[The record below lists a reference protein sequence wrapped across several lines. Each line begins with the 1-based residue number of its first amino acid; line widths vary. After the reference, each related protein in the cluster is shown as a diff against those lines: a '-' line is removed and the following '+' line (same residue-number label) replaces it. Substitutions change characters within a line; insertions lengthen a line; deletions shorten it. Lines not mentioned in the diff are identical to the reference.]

1 MKGLGAVFF
10 LGITLILGGCGGD
23 PPKTT
28 KGPVPPAAKPKVA
41 PAKAAPL
48 LAPVV
53 PVVKVELLP
62 AVTYTYNPKGK
73 PDPFKPLVVEK
84 PETPLT
90 LKKVAEV
97 VTEPG
102 TPLERLELSQIKLV
116 ALIWGV
122 REPRAM
128 VEDGAGKGY
137 VIMSGTPIGRNKG
150 KVAQITSA
158 GVVVSERYETAAG
171 KFSTREVTLKLYAD

>member
-41 PAKAAPL
+41 PAKAAALP
-48 LAPVV
+48 A
-53 PVVKVELLP
+53 PVVKVEP
-62 AVTYTYNPKGK
+62 PPVVIYTYNPKGK
-73 PDPFKPLVVEK
+73 PDPFKPLIVER

-90 LKKVAEV
+90 LKKVAEAAP
-97 VTEPG
+97 EPG

-116 ALIWGV
+116 ALIWGI

-128 VEDGAGKGY
+128 VEDNAGKGY
-137 VIMSGTPIGRNKG
+137 IITNGTPIGKNKG
-150 KVAQITSA
+150 KVTQIIPT

-171 KFSTREVTLKLYAD
+171 KFTTREVTLKLYAD